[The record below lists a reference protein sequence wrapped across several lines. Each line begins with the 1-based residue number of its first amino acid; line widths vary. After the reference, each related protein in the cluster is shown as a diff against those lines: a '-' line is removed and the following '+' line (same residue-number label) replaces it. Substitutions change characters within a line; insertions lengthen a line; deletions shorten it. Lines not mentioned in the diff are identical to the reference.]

1 MKLLF
6 LTLFAS
12 SIFFPMPGN
21 KDISDKPLQNQSQA
35 PLFSFGILADVQYS
49 SYDAAGT
56 RFYRNSLA
64 KLRQAIKSFEKDSV
78 DFIVNLGDLID
89 KDFESYNPVMSIIDS
104 SYIKTWHITGN
115 HDYSVENRY
124 KKKLPQLSKEKAGYY
139 SFVHKGFRF
148 IFLNGN
154 EISTYST
161 TNKATVKS
169 AEELIASI
177 ISAGGING
185 EEWNGGVSDLQCQW
199 LNAQLIQSS
208 DNGEKAFIFCHFPVY
223 PENNHS
229 LLNYNK
235 VLSVLEKHHN
245 VIAWINGHNHAGN
258 YGNFNTTHFVTFK
271 GMVETENTNS
281 FAAIDVYKNK
291 IWIRGSGREK
301 SMILAY

>member
-6 LTLFAS
+6 VILFAS
-12 SIFFPMPGN
+12 SIFFAMHGK
-21 KDISDKPLQNQSQA
+21 KDTSDAQSLNQSQT

-49 SYDAAGT
+49 KNDAEGT
-56 RFYRNSLA
+56 RYYRNSVG
-64 KLRQAIKSFEKDSV
+64 KLREAVKSFEIDSV
-78 DFIVNLGDLID
+78 DFIVDLGDLID
-89 KDFESYNPVMSIIDS
+89 KDYESYKPVMAIIDS
-104 SYIKTWHITGN
+104 SFIKTWHITGN
-115 HDYSVENRY
+115 HDYAVDNRL
-124 KKKLPQLSKEKAGYY
+124 KKKIPQLLSEKDGYY

-154 EISTYST
+154 EISTYAT
-161 TNKATVKS
+161 TNKSTIKA
-169 AEELIASI
+169 AEALISSI
-177 ISAGGING
+177 VSTGGQNG
-185 EEWNGGVSDLQCQW
+185 LTWNGGISDLQLQW
-199 LNAQLIQSS
+199 LNAQLIEAA
-208 DNGEKAFIFCHFPVY
+208 DKAEKVFILCHFPVF
-223 PENNHS
+223 PENNHN
-229 LLNYNK
+229 LLNYDK